1 MVGEFSTGWVFL
13 LFCLFGFFWWGFFE
27 ITVNTLYIS
36 KGFSHFILSVTE
48 QEHARVTNWYFYFS
62 NLSSNSLHKEQE
74 HTWARVVSLQAFLAS
89 WNKKWNKL
97 NWKGNTEHQLRGSKG
112 KVSLELNFNTLK
124 ATQHQQLTCQYSF
137 YHPNLFYCARNL
149 KSNGTQWGVVEEEGL
164 KKGHVPV
171 AFESPFLQTMGF
183 KGIWSHPEV
192 PVPTLFPVFL
202 PWGGCACSGCA
213 EHKGRTD
220 PPGKATTYYTGL
232 ASSVPHEALAQINPP
247 CWLGEAG
254 SGEQDRQQDYQSL
267 CTCHKLKGKKWPSNT
282 LTHFME
288 WVVLR
293 SPHRHSWFFP
303 YLRLCGHST
312 WFNLT

>member
-1 MVGEFSTGWVFL
+1 M
-13 LFCLFGFFWWGFFE
+13 
-27 ITVNTLYIS
+27 
-36 KGFSHFILSVTE
+36 
-48 QEHARVTNWYFYFS
+48 
-62 NLSSNSLHKEQE
+62 
-74 HTWARVVSLQAFLAS
+74 
-89 WNKKWNKL
+89 
-97 NWKGNTEHQLRGSKG
+97 
-112 KVSLELNFNTLK
+112 
-124 ATQHQQLTCQYSF
+124 
-137 YHPNLFYCARNL
+137 
-149 KSNGTQWGVVEEEGL
+149 EEEGL

-267 CTCHKLKGKKWPSNT
+267 VIMYLSQTEGEK
-282 LTHFME
+282 MA
-288 WVVLR
+288 R
-293 SPHRHSWFFP
+293 QHSHPFHGMGGAQISTDTPCFFP

-312 WFNLT
+312 